1 MSTASSCKVERN
13 AERYELTA
21 PSTHDSVDDYLLS
34 RWLGQDERAA
44 EGYRSLTEWFNKRLL
59 RASYDAHG
67 RETLATQLDA
77 DHAILTGDDDLERG
91 ELLDVLAATGIDGEA
106 LRDDMISWGTMRNH
120 LNDCLGGEKAAPEAR
135 TDWER
140 ESVRIARDRT
150 ADRVREALGALASK
164 GDLADGESSTVE
176 VQVQLT
182 CGECPRRVPLDTAL
196 DRGYVCA
203 EHHHDRVAS
212 GGTR

>member
-1 MSTASSCKVERN
+1 MSAESRCKVERN
-13 AERYELTA
+13 AERYDLTV

-34 RWLGQDERAA
+34 RWLGHGDRAA

-59 RASYDAHG
+59 RASYDEHG

-77 DHAILTGDDDLERG
+77 DHAILTGDDDLERA
-91 ELLDVLAATGIDGEA
+91 ELIDVLAATGIDGEA

-120 LNDCLGGEKAAPEAR
+120 LNDCLGGEKGSPEAR

-164 GDLADGESSTVE
+164 DDLDGGEAATVE

-203 EHHHDRVAS
+203 EHHDRVPS
-212 GGTR
+212 EETP

>member
-1 MSTASSCKVERN
+1 MTAASSCKVERN

-34 RWLGQDERAA
+34 RWLGRDERAA
-44 EGYRSLTEWFNKRLL
+44 AGYRSLTEWFNKRLL

-67 RETLATQLDA
+67 RETLGTQLDA
-77 DHAILTGDDDLERG
+77 DHAVLTGDDDLERG
-91 ELLDVLAATGIDGEA
+91 ELLDVLDAAGIDGEA

-120 LNDCLGGEKAAPEAR
+120 LNDCLGGEKRTPEAR

-164 GDLADGESSTVE
+164 GDLDGGEAATVE

-182 CGECPRRVPLDTAL
+182 CGECPRRVPLDAAL

-203 EHHHDRVAS
+203 EHHDRVPS
-212 GGTR
+212 GRTR